1 MLEYELDRCGV
12 IQEMKEK
19 VHSQAVYIIYNPPS
33 SLNKRLKHQPLFSH
47 VGPPSSQISLP

>member
-19 VHSQAVYIIYNPPS
+19 VHSQAVYIIYNPP
-33 SLNKRLKHQPLFSH
+33 KPLQAF
-47 VGPPSSQISLP
+47 